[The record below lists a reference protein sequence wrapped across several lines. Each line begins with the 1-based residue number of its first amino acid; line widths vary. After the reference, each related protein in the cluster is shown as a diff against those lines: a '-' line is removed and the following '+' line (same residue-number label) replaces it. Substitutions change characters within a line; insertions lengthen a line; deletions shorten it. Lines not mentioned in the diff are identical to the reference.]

1 MGQDWTS
8 FLGFVLMEMRRA
20 FSSFAQNKDLR
31 GWNHVLCCLTFL
43 GGTKVY
49 VQSHLFCWDKIAVFV
64 LFIRQKLYFLSYSH
78 QSQPFWVGQE
88 FSPTFLGETKTSKF
102 LSHSRLSQSHLFEWD
117 KSWSFCPTHIGP
129 NPGPAFWMEQK
140 ITVFVP
146 STSVRSHLFRWD
158 TKL

>member
-88 FSPTFLGETKTSKF
+88 FSPTFLGETKTLKF
-102 LSHSRLSQSHLFEWD
+102 VSFTSVPISSFWVGQKLELLSHSHRSESRTRFLD
-117 KSWSFCPTHIGP
+117 GTKNYSFCSIHI
-129 NPGPAFWMEQK
+129 
-140 ITVFVP
+140 
-146 STSVRSHLFRWD
+146 S
-158 TKL
+158 